1 MLRNADQTG
10 HMPRVELVPERRPDG
25 TIVLRAIELGIAERL
40 RRALRKLTH
49 R

>member
-1 MLRNADQTG
+1 MLRIADQTA

-25 TIVLRAIELGIAERL
+25 TIVLRAIELGLAERL
-40 RRALRKLTH
+40 RRALRKLAH

>member
-1 MLRNADQTG
+1 MLRIADHTG

-40 RRALRKLTH
+40 RRAWRRLTH
-49 R
+49 G